1 MQNLIIY
8 TSPLITYL
16 IGSIPFGF
24 VLVKAI
30 KGIDIREHGS
40 KNVGAT
46 NAMRVAGKPVGIAA
60 FILDMLKG
68 FVPVLIVSKVYT
80 NIAGTYNNELV
91 LNKDT
96 LAIICGIAAILGHI
110 FPVYLKFKGGKAAAT
125 SCGVFLFLAPAPLA
139 IAVVVW
145 VITTFVSKFVS
156 LGTMSASIA
165 FAVSILLINEKAFST
180 DIGLSIFAIIMSV
193 LIIILHKSNIKR
205 IIKGT
210 ENKIGR
216 KKKDNNE

>member
-30 KGIDIREHGS
+30 KGLDIREHGS

-68 FVPVLIVSKVYT
+68 FVPVLIVSKVYA
-80 NIAGTYNNELV
+80 NIAGTYNNEMV

-110 FPVYLKFKGGKAAAT
+110 FSVYLKFKGGKAAAT

-165 FAVSILLINEKAFST
+165 FAVSILFINEQAFST